1 MNYFDFTDD
10 IIGIDQTNRINSTA
24 MQPFLPPPTTN
35 ASTVG
40 NQQQTKDFSDWRNI
54 QVRSTSNGF
63 DPFWLPQTP
72 WTPSNHTIY
81 PSPYNPMPSSSSSA
95 HPYRWT
101 NPNNNNPPWRFP
113 PPLPPPAQSF
123 GNINRPDTMNNTTVN
138 PSNSIRF
145 NRCEYF
151 KIIFCFFLS

>member
-10 IIGIDQTNRINSTA
+10 IIGIDQTNGINSTA
-24 MQPFLPPPTTN
+24 MQPFLPPTTN
-35 ASTVG
+35 TSAVG

-54 QVRSTSNGF
+54 QVRSTSTGF

-81 PSPYNPMPSSSSSA
+81 PSPYNPIPSSSSV
-95 HPYRWT
+95 HPYQWS

-113 PPLPPPAQSF
+113 VAPTQSF
-123 GNINRPDTMNNTTVN
+123 GDINRPDIMNNTTVN
-138 PSNSIRF
+138 PSNAIRF
-145 NRCEYF
+145 GQYEFF
-151 KIIFCFFLS
+151 K